1 VALERDAMPPSRK
14 TQARNATSMMTP
26 PITMREWI
34 LFMPFDMTCTRVVED
49 LNLGAN
55 AGIVYRTN

>member
-1 VALERDAMPPSRK
+1 MPPSRK

-49 LNLGAN
+49 LNFGAN

>member
-1 VALERDAMPPSRK
+1 
-14 TQARNATSMMTP
+14 
-26 PITMREWI
+26 MREWI

-49 LNLGAN
+49 LNFGAN